1 MVANVNKPTRS
12 NGRQNETEILDNAK
26 SMETNK
32 TKNDSK
38 AEKVSAKK
46 LAKEK
51 KQTKE
56 PELTAYERLAKQV
69 KERKRLREENQNEDA
84 EYVKKT
90 GSIKRSKGLDELNDS
105 SDRNVTVQARYM
117 ENDQVMTFDVD
128 ANDSFYETDNE
139 EMMSNLT
146 AIVV

>member
-1 MVANVNKPTRS
+1 MLNTRGKGIQSRKVANISKMKKQGGKSLVANVNKPTRS
-12 NGRQNETEILDNAK
+12 NGRQNETKILDNAK

-69 KERKRLREENQNEDA
+69 KERERLCEENQNEDA

-90 GSIKRSKGLDELNDS
+90 GSIK
-105 SDRNVTVQARYM
+105 
-117 ENDQVMTFDVD
+117 
-128 ANDSFYETDNE
+128 
-139 EMMSNLT
+139 
-146 AIVV
+146 